1 MNMFKFDTMGKPFP
15 TLEDDYENAGYNEF
29 DVLTER
35 KTAIQKQVDAR
46 VDGMWQDRKVICR
59 IIEENL
65 DVLDRAVNTIYDDQ
79 ENCEEI
85 ITRYMTYQAEKELG
99 V

>member
-1 MNMFKFDTMGKPFP
+1 MTQWGKPFP

-35 KTAIQKQVDAR
+35 ANDIKAAVDAR
-46 VDGMWQDRKVICR
+46 VDGMWQDRVYICR
-59 IIEENL
+59 IIEENF

>member
-35 KTAIQKQVDAR
+35 ANDIKTAVDAR
-46 VDGMWQDRKVICR
+46 VDGMWQDRVYICR
-59 IIEENL
+59 IIEENF
-65 DVLDRAVNTIYDDQ
+65 DVLSEADRVLDNSAETF
-79 ENCEEI
+79 EEI
-85 ITRYMTYQAEKELG
+85 ITRYMTYSAEKELG

>member
-15 TLEDDYENAGYNEF
+15 TLEDDYDNAGYNEF

-35 KTAIQKQVDAR
+35 QKDLDKQVKAR

-59 IIEENL
+59 IMEENFDL
-65 DVLDRAVNTIYDDQ
+65 LTDTNNHKYDSAK
-79 ENCEEI
+79 EFEEI
-85 ITRYMTYQAEKELG
+85 ITRYMTIEAEKELG